1 MKLKSILIV
10 VLACLAL
17 GLIAGLGYFFLVGG
31 FERFPQPAGYFAA
44 GLVMV
49 LYLVLTFWLRF
60 GDGKTQRRVK
70 QILNE
75 LGFEKEPGLS
85 QQYRGVV
92 AGWEAEIL
100 PFRAKGYGDTTALQI
115 LMRGTFGLRLLM
127 ALPNGLT
134 TFTIWSAETA
144 LPLAPRGYAGL
155 QIFTND
161 RVAANALLDQPE
173 MQAAVREL
181 FSVPTQTPLVLEIA
195 EGLIRLRVGRL
206 AAQFFDVETLR
217 AWLRILGKIGQ
228 LAGHAFPQ
236 PAADFALDSSGTVP
250 VLRSSTQWV
259 WLAVLLLLFL
269 FLLVISI
276 VLLRGA
282 F

>member
-10 VLACLAL
+10 TVACLAL
-17 GLIAGLGYFFLVGG
+17 GLIAVLGYFFLVGG
-31 FERFPQPAGYFAA
+31 FEKLPQPAGYLLA
-44 GLVMV
+44 GLVLV
-49 LYLVLTFWLRF
+49 VYGVLTFSLRF
-60 GDGKTQRRVK
+60 GDGKTRRQVK
-70 QILNE
+70 QILGE

-100 PFRAKGYGDTTALQI
+100 PFRAKGLGDTTALQI
-115 LMRGTFGLRLLM
+115 LLRGTFGLRLLI
-127 ALPNGLT
+127 ALPKGLT

-161 RVAANALLDQPE
+161 RAAATALLDQPE

-181 FSVPTQTPLVLEIA
+181 FSVPTQTPLVLEIG

-206 AAQFFDVETLR
+206 AAQPFDLETLR
-217 AWLRILGKIGQ
+217 AWLRTLAKIGQ
-228 LAGHAFPQ
+228 LAGHPFSQLEAG
-236 PAADFALDSSGTVP
+236 FAGKALAEAQVF
-250 VLRSSTQWV
+250 RSATQWI
-259 WLAVLLLLFL
+259 WLAVLLLFSLLLF
-269 FLLVISI
+269 VILI

>member
-1 MKLKSILIV
+1 VKLKSIQIV
-10 VLACLAL
+10 VVACLAL
-17 GLIAGLGYFFLVGG
+17 GLIAALGYFFLVGG
-31 FERFPQPAGYFAA
+31 FEKFPQPAGYLMA
-44 GLVMV
+44 GLVVV
-49 LYLVLTFWLRF
+49 LYAVLTFWLRF
-60 GDGKTQRRVK
+60 GAGKTQRRVK
-70 QILNE
+70 QVLAE

-115 LMRGTFGLRLLM
+115 LLRGTFGLRLLI

-134 TFTIWSAETA
+134 TFAIWSAETA

-155 QIFTND
+155 EIFTND
-161 RVAANALLDQPE
+161 RAAANALLGQPE

-206 AAQFFDVETLR
+206 AAQLFDAETLR

-228 LAGHAFPQ
+228 LAGHASPQ
-236 PAADFALDSSGTVP
+236 PAADFALDPSGEVP
-250 VLRSSTQWV
+250 GFRSSTPWA

-269 FLLVISI
+269 FLLVILI
-276 VLLRGA
+276 VFLRGA